1 MKQVLS
7 GIFQIAMFR
16 FRNPSQLRG
25 EDYSIGTHL
34 SHLEPGCAETIDGI
48 RLVALLAIHSTVF
61 VDAECMCLYTIKS
74 LGYVAASVLPNL
86 LHQLFEIVFKYGS
99 HLDIR
104 II

>member
-1 MKQVLS
+1 MKQALS

-48 RLVALLAIHSTVF
+48 RLKVALLAIHRTVF
-61 VDAECMCLYTIKS
+61 VDAECMCLYTIIPKYELDLS
-74 LGYVAASVLPNL
+74 LGRVSRIRGSERPSLFASPT
-86 LHQLFEIVFKYGS
+86 Y
-99 HLDIR
+99 
-104 II
+104 